1 MLINVPNCLF
11 STSLNCL
18 CQELLDVNF
27 TDCQPFPT
35 SLMKTSC
42 DCLRYC
48 KSCSITLMS
57 FSLLLFQF
65 SHVLSC
71 FVQGMNNVQVPL
83 NLKLWRTVGCH
94 ELLASL
100 GFDLIG
106 VGKDE
111 VMLRSGKAN
120 SRRAVQCTVQALCAL
135 TGEIIILYFFPLN
148 TRRTVD
154 SRLLPPLY

>member
-1 MLINVPNCLF
+1 MLRPNGTPKIEFFYFALGKR
-11 STSLNCL
+11 S
-18 CQELLDVNF
+18 
-27 TDCQPFPT
+27 
-35 SLMKTSC
+35 KW
-42 DCLRYC
+42 LRLVV
-48 KSCSITLMS
+48 THLPS
-57 FSLLLFQF
+57 FVFQF

-71 FVQGMNNVQVPL
+71 FAQGMTNVQVPL

-135 TGEIIILYFFPLN
+135 TGEFHACP
-148 TRRTVD
+148 
-154 SRLLPPLY
+154 

>member
-1 MLINVPNCLF
+1 MTLRVVSQIEFV
-11 STSLNCL
+11 SLSHRSC
-18 CQELLDVNF
+18 VNLTAIF
-27 TDCQPFPT
+27 
-35 SLMKTSC
+35 
-42 DCLRYC
+42 
-48 KSCSITLMS
+48 I
-57 FSLLLFQF
+57 FQF

-71 FVQGMNNVQVPL
+71 FAQGMNNVQVPL
-83 NLKLWRTVGCH
+83 KLKLWRTIGCH

-135 TGEIIILYFFPLN
+135 TGEMITIF
-148 TRRTVD
+148 
-154 SRLLPPLY
+154 LP